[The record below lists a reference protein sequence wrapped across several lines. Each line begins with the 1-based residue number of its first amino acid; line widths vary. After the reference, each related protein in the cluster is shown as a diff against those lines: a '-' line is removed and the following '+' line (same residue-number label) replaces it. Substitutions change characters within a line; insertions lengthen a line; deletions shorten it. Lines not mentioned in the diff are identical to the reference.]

1 MKISRDTNKKK
12 AFTKYMQEKL
22 AVTVLVIT
30 LALLGLVGILYKI
43 IKDNS
48 ESYNQIILSNQDY
61 DSRVIPYR
69 RGDIVD
75 RNGTYMATSEKVYN
89 LIIDPK
95 QLLLSPEG
103 SVEATISALAASF
116 GYDHDE
122 LAKLIQD
129 KKEKNYV
136 RYSRQLTYDQR
147 QAFLKLQEETNK
159 ANGENKV
166 QARIK
171 GIWFEDEYRRIYP
184 YNQLGCNVIGF
195 AQSDGAGGSGGIE
208 QYYNRDLIGNNGR
221 EYGYLN
227 DDSNLERVIK
237 PAENGKTVVSTID
250 TNIQRIV
257 EKYINQWQ
265 TETGSKTTAVVV
277 MDPNTGEVLA
287 MSSDRMFDLN
297 NPRQINGRYTDEEI
311 QAMGVEEAVRN
322 FHRNKEKNPD
332 GNQKITTAQVY
343 DHYSKDEVFGLGQQV
358 AWNQIWRNFCVS
370 DSFEPGSP
378 SKIFTVAGALEEG
391 IINGSESYEC
401 LGKLQI
407 TDREIH
413 CVKRTGHGMLTIEE
427 GLMQSC
433 NVVMMN
439 IAMKTG
445 ADRFYKYQQMFGFG
459 MKTGIDLPGEAD
471 TSSLVHNA
479 KDAVPAD
486 LATNSFGQSYTCTM
500 IQMAAAYCSVINGGS
515 YYEPHVVKQILNE
528 QGSVVEKKDPVLVQE
543 TVSQSTSD
551 YVRNALFSTV
561 EKGTGKAAQVSG
573 YEICGKTGTAEK
585 LPRKNGKYLVSFAGF
600 APKDNPQVLVYV
612 IIDEPNTPEQAHSSY
627 ASSIFQKIM
636 TEILPYMNVFPQTDA
651 GITSDEKQPEQE
663 GITGGKNTGEETE
676 TSSETG
682 ETPVEAAPQE
692 TKVYETEEYVE
703 PVGEG
708 DPETPSAAGDDGL
721 PPPPTTAPIPPE
733 QETTVPPVPIS

>member
-1 MKISRDTNKKK
+1 MKTSRDTNKKK
-12 AFTKYMQEKL
+12 SFTKYMQEKL

-30 LALLGLVGILYKI
+30 LALLALIGVLYKI
-43 IKDNS
+43 IKENN

-75 RNGTYMATSEKVYN
+75 RNGTYLATSEKVYN

-95 QLLLSPEG
+95 QLRLSPEG
-103 SVEATISALAASF
+103 SVEATISALSASF
-116 GYDHDE
+116 GYDQAE
-122 LAKLIQD
+122 LKALMEEKSD
-129 KKEKNYV
+129 KNYV
-136 RYSRQLTYDQR
+136 RYARQLTYDQR
-147 QAFLKLQEETNK
+147 EAFLKLQEETNN
-159 ANGENKV
+159 ANKENKIA
-166 QARIK
+166 ARVK
-171 GIWFEDEYRRIYP
+171 GVWFEDEYKRIYP
-184 YNQLGCNVIGF
+184 YNQLACNVIGF

-208 QYYNRDLIGNNGR
+208 QYYNKDLVGNNGR

-227 DDSNLERVIK
+227 DDSNLERIIK
-237 PAENGKTVVSTID
+237 APENGKTIVSTID
-250 TNIQRIV
+250 SNIQGIV
-257 EKYINQWQ
+257 EKYINEWQ

-277 MDPNTGEVLA
+277 MDPNNGEVLA

-297 NPRQINGRYTDEEI
+297 DPRQINGRYTDEEI
-311 QAMGVEEAVRN
+311 RAMGVTDAVRN
-322 FHRNKEKNPD
+322 FRRNKEKNPGGD
-332 GNQKITTAQVY
+332 KKITEDQVFE
-343 DHYSKDEVFGLGQQV
+343 HYSADEVYGLGQQV
-358 AWNQIWRNFCVS
+358 AWNQIWRNFCIS
-370 DSFEPGSP
+370 DAYEPGSP

-391 IINGSESYEC
+391 VINGTESYDC
-401 LGKLQI
+401 QGKLQV

-413 CVKRTGHGMLTIEE
+413 CVKRIGHGPLTVEE

-433 NVVMMN
+433 NVVMMS
-439 IAMKTG
+439 IALKTG
-445 ADRFYKYQQMFGFG
+445 MDRFYKYQQMFGFG

-471 TSSLVHNA
+471 TTTLVHNA

-486 LATNSFGQSYTCTM
+486 LATNSFGQTYTCTM

-551 YVRNALFSTV
+551 FIRNALFRTV
-561 EKGTGKAAQVSG
+561 EEGTGGAAKVPG

-612 IIDEPNTPEQAHSSY
+612 IIDEPNTPNQAHSSY

-636 TEILPYMNVFPQTDA
+636 TEILPYMNVFPQTEAEDNL
-651 GITSDEKQPEQE
+651 DETQPQQE
-663 GITGGKNTGEETE
+663 GISGSSSPNETAAGESSAAEEETD
-676 TSSETG
+676 
-682 ETPVEAAPQE
+682 APE
-692 TKVYETEEYVE
+692 TKVYETDEYVE
-703 PVGEG
+703 TTAAG
-708 DPETPSAAGDDGL
+708 DPEGESTAAAGEDSGL
-721 PPPPTTAPIPPE
+721 PAPPTAPNTEPETVSPAPI
-733 QETTVPPVPIS
+733 S